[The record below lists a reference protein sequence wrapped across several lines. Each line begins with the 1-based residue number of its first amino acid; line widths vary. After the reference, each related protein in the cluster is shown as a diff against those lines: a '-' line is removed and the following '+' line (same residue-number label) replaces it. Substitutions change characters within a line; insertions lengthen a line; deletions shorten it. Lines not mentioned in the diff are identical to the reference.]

1 MPERGGFPNV
11 EEEVMNEALR
21 RMRAYA
27 VMVAA
32 IALGTTGAVRAQDEG
47 VKQVEQ
53 LIKKATAVQKSIDET
68 KVEVQ
73 KTMDAYNAVVAPETT
88 DRKSAYKKLNK
99 QTEDTKEKRAEIP
112 KRVDEVKVEADTLF
126 KGWSQAA
133 ASISDP
139 DLKAQ
144 SQKRLTDAKVQL
156 ADIQAGAQKAGS
168 LYNTFMKSLQD
179 RVTFLGHD
187 LNDTAVANLKPASAK
202 LNAQATDLYA
212 AVDKVSSAIST
223 SITRL
228 SPK

>member
-1 MPERGGFPNV
+1 
-11 EEEVMNEALR
+11 MNEAPR

-27 VMVAA
+27 VVVVAMA
-32 IALGTTGAVRAQDEG
+32 IGTTVAVRAQNEG

-73 KTMDAYNAVVAPETT
+73 KTMDAYNVVLAPETT

-99 QTEDTKEKRAEIP
+99 QIEDTKEKRAEIP
-112 KRVDEVKVEADTLF
+112 KRVDEAKAEADTLF
-126 KGWSQAA
+126 KGWAEAA
-133 ASISDP
+133 ANISDP

-144 SQKRLTDAKVQL
+144 SQKRLTDTKARL
-156 ADIQAGAQKAGS
+156 AEIQGGAEKAGS
-168 LYNTFMKSLQD
+168 LYNTFMKMLQD

-187 LNDTAVANLKPASAK
+187 LNDTSVANLRPASAK

-212 AVDKVSSAIST
+212 AVDKVSNAIST
-223 SITRL
+223 STQRL